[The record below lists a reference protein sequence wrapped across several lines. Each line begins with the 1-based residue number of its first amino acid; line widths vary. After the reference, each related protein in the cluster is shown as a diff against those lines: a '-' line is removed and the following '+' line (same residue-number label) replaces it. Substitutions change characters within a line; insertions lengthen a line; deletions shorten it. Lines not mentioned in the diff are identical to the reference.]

1 MLDMHT
7 RPSEMLGIRD
17 TYTAFCFDEACAYII
32 KNLQDG
38 MEPVIK
44 NDLTTNGPKEVSRPS
59 DLYSKYK

>member
-7 RPSEMLGIRD
+7 RPSELLGIRD

-32 KNLQDG
+32 KQLQDG
-38 MEPVIK
+38 REPVMK
-44 NDLTTNGPKEVSRPS
+44 TNNNNENFVASKPS